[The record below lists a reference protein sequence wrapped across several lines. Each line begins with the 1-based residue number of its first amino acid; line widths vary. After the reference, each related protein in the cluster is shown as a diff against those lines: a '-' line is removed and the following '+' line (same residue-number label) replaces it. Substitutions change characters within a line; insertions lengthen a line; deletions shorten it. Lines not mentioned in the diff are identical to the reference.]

1 MPRKAQ
7 TPSIADQNA
16 ASGGVAAVDRALSL
30 LATFSVAQ
38 SALTLGELSALT
50 QLYKSTVL
58 RLLASLLHRGLM
70 QQRSDGRY
78 ALGPEVARL
87 HAAYAS
93 SFSLADVVIPA
104 LQSLVVA
111 THESAAFHV
120 RQGQARLCLYR
131 IDSPHPV
138 RDHIKAG
145 DLLPIDRGAGAR
157 VLDAFADPQDRLP
170 DRRNAARA
178 KAVAQ
183 RGYFAGVGDRDQ
195 EVAGI
200 SAPVFAAGG
209 KLAGALTLTTP
220 ANRYQEAHVP
230 CVLAAAAAL
239 SKALGYNGAS
249 SVAIE
254 AV

>member
-16 ASGGVAAVDRALSL
+16 ADGGVAAVDRALSL

-38 SALTLGELSALT
+38 NALTLAELAALA

-58 RLLASLLHRGLM
+58 RLLASLLHRGLV

-93 SFSLADVVIPA
+93 SFSLADVVMPV
-104 LQSLVVA
+104 LQSLVAA
-111 THESAAFHV
+111 TRESAAFHV

-157 VLDAFADPQDRLP
+157 VLDAFAESNDRLP
-170 DRRNAARA
+170 GRRNAVLA
-178 KAVAQ
+178 KSVAKL
-183 RGYFAGVGDRDQ
+183 GYFAGIGDREP

-209 KLAGALTLTTP
+209 KLAGALTLTSP
-220 ANRYQEAHVP
+220 ANRYQEAHAHYV
-230 CVLAAAAAL
+230 VAAATAL
-239 SKALGYNGAS
+239 SRSLGYRN
-249 SVAIE
+249 
-254 AV
+254 